1 MRTEEASPR
10 LARLAHVIV
19 RRRRAVIAVWVV
31 LTLFGAFSA
40 GQVANR
46 WFESFSIPGYS
57 SYEANQRTLKIFGT
71 GENAP
76 LVAVF
81 HSDGDVTKETGIKR
95 AIAAGAAVNPGS
107 RDSSYFS
114 TGGNRAY
121 VSKDGHTMFAE
132 IYPPKTPTFSSSV
145 HLDEV

>member
-81 HSDGDVTKETGIKR
+81 HSDGDVTMKLRAPERGTAESDPGARLQPGHLTWCSARGIDH
-95 AIAAGAAVNPGS
+95 G
-107 RDSSYFS
+107 
-114 TGGNRAY
+114 
-121 VSKDGHTMFAE
+121 
-132 IYPPKTPTFSSSV
+132 
-145 HLDEV
+145 